1 MKNAMLKVSVTFIV
15 VIIAIFAGLM
25 YASANQETDK
35 TSVIEQEIM
44 YMDSKLTMLVNLMN
58 NIELQ
63 NYQVAVTKIEEEE
76 SETSSKEQEKTQEKQ
91 SEEDSGE
98 NSEEN
103 KQESQLSR
111 MEQALISVDEG
122 ETNWEMIQGEA
133 EVFYSSWA
141 TIVLNL
147 NDIGVSNE
155 KILEYSNY
163 QDEAII
169 GIKNKDKQKALENL
183 SNAYSLLYDF
193 MQNTEIEDTKK
204 EAIRA
209 KGCIISSYAN
219 VEKDD
224 WEEVQNQV
232 GNAEVIF
239 VNLVND
245 AEKLKEPQ
253 KFNINKTYIL
263 IGELKN
269 SLNLKDKEI
278 FFIKYKNILEEM
290 NTFI

>member
-155 KILEYSNY
+155 QILEYSNY
-163 QDEAII
+163 H
-169 GIKNKDKQKALENL
+169 N
-183 SNAYSLLYDF
+183 YLL
-193 MQNTEIEDTKK
+193 
-204 EAIRA
+204 
-209 KGCIISSYAN
+209 
-219 VEKDD
+219 
-224 WEEVQNQV
+224 
-232 GNAEVIF
+232 
-239 VNLVND
+239 
-245 AEKLKEPQ
+245 
-253 KFNINKTYIL
+253 
-263 IGELKN
+263 
-269 SLNLKDKEI
+269 
-278 FFIKYKNILEEM
+278 
-290 NTFI
+290 